1 MADTSK
7 PKEEKKSW
15 HTLSFQEQ
23 QQRQLQK
30 LFERV
35 DKPIVL
41 PEPKKEKSLKPP
53 PDVVRN
59 VQGSSAGAGSG
70 EFHVYRALRRKE
82 YTRLK
87 DMDEQEAKRSKNMP
101 RNWHE

>member
-41 PEPKKEKSLKPP
+41 PEPKKEKSHKPP
-53 PDVVRN
+53 PDVSAMFKVLVLVLEVENFMCIEHYDERN
-59 VQGSSAGAGSG
+59 
-70 EFHVYRALRRKE
+70 
-82 YTRLK
+82 TRG
-87 DMDEQEAKRSKNMP
+87 
-101 RNWHE
+101 

>member
-15 HTLSFQEQ
+15 HTLSLQEQ

-59 VQGSSAGAGSG
+59 VQGRDCSCS
-70 EFHVYRALRRKE
+70 
-82 YTRLK
+82 
-87 DMDEQEAKRSKNMP
+87 
-101 RNWHE
+101 